1 VVASAV
7 VVAASLGL
15 LVLPALAHRG
25 QPPRAVVHRRKGI
38 RERVILA
45 LAGVAFLLALTWVA
59 TPLLQAADYAPRLEL
74 LVAGVVAYSVG
85 LFLLFRSHRDL
96 AAQWSITLEVRE
108 HHALV
113 THGVY
118 RHIRHPMYLSLLL
131 YGTGQAL
138 ALPNFVAGPAYL
150 AATVALVLLRLKP
163 EERMMAETFGSE
175 YQDYV
180 ARTWKLVP
188 GIW

>member
-1 VVASAV
+1 MVASAV
-7 VVAASLGL
+7 VLAASLGL

-25 QPPRAVVHRRKGI
+25 QAPRAVVDRRKGI

-45 LAGVAFLLALTWVA
+45 LVGVAFLLGLTWVA
-59 TPLLQAADYAPRLEL
+59 TPLLEAADYAPRLEL
-74 LVAGVVAYSVG
+74 LVAGVVAYAVG

-138 ALPNFVAGPAYL
+138 ALPNYVAGPAYL
-150 AATVALVLLRLKP
+150 AATLALVVLRLKP

-175 YQDYV
+175 YQDYA
-180 ARTWKLVP
+180 ARTSKLLP

>member
-1 VVASAV
+1 M
-7 VVAASLGL
+7 
-15 LVLPALAHRG
+15 
-25 QPPRAVVHRRKGI
+25 
-38 RERVILA
+38 ILA
-45 LAGVAFLLALTWVA
+45 LAGLAFVLALTWVA
-59 TPLLQAADYAPRLEL
+59 TPLLQVADYAPRLEL
-74 LVAGVVAYSVG
+74 LVAGVAAYAVG

-108 HHALV
+108 HHELV

-118 RHIRHPMYLSLLL
+118 QRIRHPMYLSLLL

-138 ALPNFVAGPAYL
+138 ALPNFIAGPAYL
-150 AATVALVLLRLKP
+150 ASTVALVALRLKP

-175 YQDYV
+175 YQDYA
-180 ARTWKLVP
+180 ARTAKLVP

>member
-1 VVASAV
+1 MVASAV

-25 QPPRAVVHRRKGI
+25 QVPRAVVHRRKGI

-45 LAGVAFLLALTWVA
+45 LAGIAFLLALVWVA
-59 TPLLQAADYAPRLEL
+59 TPLLQVADYAPRLEL
-74 LVAGVVAYSVG
+74 LVAGVAAYAVG
-85 LFLLFRSHRDL
+85 RFLLYRSHRDL

-113 THGVY
+113 TDGVY
-118 RHIRHPMYLSLLL
+118 RRIRHPMYLALLL

-150 AATVALVLLRLKP
+150 AATVALVALRVKP
-163 EERMMAETFGSE
+163 EERMMLETFGSE
-175 YQDYV
+175 YQAYA
-180 ARTWKLVP
+180 ARTAKFVP
-188 GIW
+188 GLW